1 MKEDLQIRFAEQRDW
16 DQLVYADWFPDHEK
30 LQEKIARREMVVCDE
45 GGQITGLLRYS
56 WFWGYLPFIDLIW
69 VEEGFRREGRASRLL
84 ARLEEETKGKNHKM
98 IFTSTQSNEDGQ
110 NFFRKAGFI
119 DSGGFV
125 IRGAPFELIMIKY
138 LSEAEQIGAGN
149 SG

>member
-1 MKEDLQIRFAEQRDW
+1 MKVNSQIRFAEEQDW
-16 DQLVYADWFPDHEK
+16 DQLIYADWFPDHEK
-30 LQEKIARREMVVCDE
+30 LHEKISRHEIIVCDE
-45 GGQITGLLRYS
+45 SGQITGLLRYS

-69 VEEGFRREGRASRLL
+69 VEEGFRRQGRASLLL
-84 ARLEEETKGKNHKM
+84 ARLEEETKEKNHKM

-110 NFFRKAGFI
+110 SFFRKAGFI

-138 LSEAEQIGAGN
+138 LSEAEQIVTGK
-149 SG
+149 SV

>member
-1 MKEDLQIRFAEQRDW
+1 MKVDPQIRFAEEQDW
-16 DQLVYADWFPDHEK
+16 DQLIYADWLPDHAK
-30 LQEKIARREMVVCDE
+30 LHEKISRHEIIVCDE
-45 GGQITGLLRYS
+45 SGQITGLLRYS

-84 ARLEEETKGKNHKM
+84 ARLEEETKEKNDKM
-98 IFTSTQSNEDGQ
+98 ILTSTQSNEDGQ
-110 NFFRKAGFI
+110 NFFRKTGFI

-125 IRGAPFELIMIKY
+125 MRGAPFELIMIKY
-138 LSEAEQIGAGN
+138 LSEAEQVGADN